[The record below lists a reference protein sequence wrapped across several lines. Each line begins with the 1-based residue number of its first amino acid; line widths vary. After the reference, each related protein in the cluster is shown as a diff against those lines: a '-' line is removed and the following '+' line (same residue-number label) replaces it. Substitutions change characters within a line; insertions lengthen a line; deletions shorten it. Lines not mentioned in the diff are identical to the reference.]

1 LEVTTTP
8 PQQPDSS
15 KARQQV
21 MTGVML
27 VMGACVL
34 GGLTAVV
41 LVALGVRSGAMIAA
55 AIAVI
60 VMAIGAFIQVSGMR
74 KMREENRAQ
83 EKPK

>member
-1 LEVTTTP
+1 
-8 PQQPDSS
+8 
-15 KARQQV
+15 

-41 LVALGVRSGAMIAA
+41 LVALGMRSGAMIAA
-55 AIAVI
+55 SIAVI

-74 KMREENRAQ
+74 KVRGEAKSQ

>member
-1 LEVTTTP
+1 VTAKP
-8 PQQPDSS
+8 PQQPDTS

-27 VMGACVL
+27 VMGACVF

-41 LVALGVRSGAMIAA
+41 LMALGVRSGAMIAA
-55 AIAVI
+55 AIAVM

-74 KMREENRAQ
+74 RIRDETRIQ

>member
-1 LEVTTTP
+1 
-8 PQQPDSS
+8 
-15 KARQQV
+15 

-41 LVALGVRSGAMIAA
+41 LVALGMRSGAMIAA

-60 VMAIGAFIQVSGMR
+60 VMGLGALVQVSGMR
-74 KMREENRAQ
+74 KMRGGAGSQ

>member
-1 LEVTTTP
+1 MTTTP

-15 KARQQV
+15 NARQQV

-41 LVALGVRSGAMIAA
+41 LVALGMRSGAMIAA

-60 VMAIGAFIQVSGMR
+60 VMGLGALIQVSGMR
-74 KMREENRAQ
+74 KMRGGAGSQ

>member
-1 LEVTTTP
+1 VTAKP
-8 PQQPDSS
+8 PQQPDTS

-27 VMGACVL
+27 VMGACVF

-41 LVALGVRSGAMIAA
+41 LMALGVRSGAMIVA
-55 AIAVI
+55 AIAVM

-74 KMREENRAQ
+74 KIREENRAQ

>member
-1 LEVTTTP
+1 
-8 PQQPDSS
+8 
-15 KARQQV
+15 

-41 LVALGVRSGAMIAA
+41 MVALGMRSGAMIAA
-55 AIAVI
+55 GISVM
-60 VMAIGAFIQVSGMR
+60 VMAIGAFIQISGMR
-74 KMREENRAQ
+74 RMRGGAKPQ

>member
-1 LEVTTTP
+1 
-8 PQQPDSS
+8 
-15 KARQQV
+15 

-41 LVALGVRSGAMIAA
+41 LVALGMRSGAMIAA

-60 VMAIGAFIQVSGMR
+60 VMAIGAIIQISGMR
-74 KMREENRAQ
+74 KVRGDAKPQ
-83 EKPK
+83 EKSR